1 MGNHTNDLLLTSEL
15 FDDGWYQGFMS
26 LRHELSEQLD
36 LPSLSEL
43 SLDLMRDAADATDRL
58 ILAHIEQDA
67 ERLADADPA
76 SPPVEI
82 IWSI

>member
-15 FDDGWYQGFMS
+15 FDDGWYQGIMS